1 MSDANIFTQV
11 IGKRGVNCTS
21 LIILLHLNGSPI
33 TFQIK
38 VTTFQKLH
46 FNVFWSWKVAWILSK
61 TFEYLQEIILIS
73 TKYLASK
80 NFPKCKVQGF
90 FITFSYNA
98 GIRYIHL
105 HHQDYKIDSITF
117 QMDIGYSLC
126 TFLLTSYQYDSGLN
140 A

>member
-1 MSDANIFTQV
+1 MLYKFGFFWKNNSVLIKFW
-11 IGKRGVNCTS
+11 RGNEMISVLSIHIQEC
-21 LIILLHLNGSPI
+21 PK
-33 TFQIK
+33 F
-38 VTTFQKLH
+38 H
-46 FNVFWSWKVAWILSK
+46 FNLLWSWKVAWILSK

-80 NFPKCKVQGF
+80 NFAKYKVQGF